1 MWFLY
6 SPNNIYVLSSND
18 FVFNVLKNVFELH
31 FSLCVYEESK
41 MSGEMEGKNG
51 RKKDMGG

>member
-1 MWFLY
+1 MY
-6 SPNNIYVLSSND
+6 SPYNIYVLHSNY
-18 FVFNVLKNVFELH
+18 FVFNVLKNIFKLH